1 MSKLTERV
9 SYLQGLADGMKLDT
23 EKDANKLL
31 VEMLK
36 VFSDIAGELETV
48 IEGHNEL
55 SDYVEAID
63 EDLAAVEELV
73 LGDEDEED
81 DEDWYDYDEDAE
93 DDETDVTIEYEC
105 PHCGKLLTIQA
116 SEVDFDE
123 DMPCPYCGH
132 PIFPE
137 TEELDQLDGETD

>member
-1 MSKLTERV
+1 
-9 SYLQGLADGMKLDT
+9 MKLDT

-31 VEMLK
+31 LEMLK
-36 VFSDIAGELETV
+36 VLSDVAGELETV
-48 IEGHNEL
+48 VEGHNEL

-63 EDLAAVEELV
+63 EDLATLEDSV
-73 LGDEDEED
+73 LDDGADE
-81 DEDWYDYDEDAE
+81 DEDWYDYDEDEE

-105 PHCGKLLTIQA
+105 PHCGKLLTINA

-137 TEELDQLDGETD
+137 TEELDQLDGDAE